1 LQSIVESAPKKRGNP
16 YRDANGRL
24 TSKANAVYDIRANPN
39 HVDLLTKLKNGE
51 NEIRSDE
58 SRASRTSKVERRIV
72 KKQTICERCR
82 LNEDPNNVPVHPHCD
97 CDVVTDSLES
107 GVADP
112 ESRFF
117 SQLSPANIAMEII
130 AGEGGVELPAAVQL
144 NSDTVAILDGETAR
158 FADLARW
165 MEQMQPYLDQ
175 GAQYLSIVV
184 DDDTDE
190 AVQQTA
196 ETIQSVAEGTTD
208 LSEAIKSRKLWFA
221 LAKSVVF

>member
-1 LQSIVESAPKKRGNP
+1 VESAPKPKRGNP

-24 TSKANAVYDIRANPN
+24 TSKANAVYDIRVSPYHNPKEGFAK
-39 HVDLLTKLKNGE
+39 D
-51 NEIRSDE
+51 DE